1 MLLLGDTNARIE
13 VVSAIGTDE
22 LEFTPLIDLRWWQDS
37 PGERTE
43 LYARLREAGRPVFVR
58 TNRPD
63 APSARGFWAVGTH
76 ADIVDIS
83 RRPAEFSSGAGTQ
96 IFDQTKEMRE
106 YRGSII
112 DMDDPEHMRLRKI
125 VSRGFTPRM
134 LSELRGLVEETT
146 AEILDEMP
154 DAGEC
159 DFVSAF
165 ATLLPLRII
174 DNMLG
179 VPREHEQF
187 ILRATNVVL
196 GASDPEYVPDQT
208 VAGIEA
214 AVTEASEKLIGLLKG
229 IAEDRIANPTNDVIS
244 KLVNSDEENLTPQEL
259 ARFFIL
265 LIGAGNETT
274 RNALTHG
281 LHILCQHP
289 EQRDRLLADYENLAP
304 SAVEEVLRY
313 ASPVIHMRRTVT
325 ADGVSLAS
333 GTHTFNKGDKVV
345 VWYPSANR
353 DAAVFQD
360 PETFDIARTPN
371 NHVAFGGPGP
381 HFCLGAHLARLE
393 LKVAFEMLYDRYPD
407 IASAGEPVM
416 LRSNFVNGI
425 KHLRATYTP

>member
-1 MLLLGDTNARIE
+1 M
-13 VVSAIGTDE
+13 SAIETDE
-22 LEFTPLIDLRWWQDS
+22 QQFAPLIDLRWWQ
-37 PGERTE
+37 ERPADRSE
-43 LYARLREAGRPVFVR
+43 LYRRLREAGGPVFVR

-63 APSARGFWAVGTH
+63 SPRPRGFWAVGSH
-76 ADIVDIS
+76 RDVVDIS
-83 RRPAEFSSGAGTQ
+83 RRPGEFSSGQGTQ
-96 IFDQTKEMRE
+96 IFDQTAEMRE

-134 LSELRGLVEETT
+134 LSDLRGLAHETT

-154 DAGEC
+154 RSGRC
-159 DFVSAF
+159 DFVSSF

-187 ILRATNVVL
+187 IVQATNVVL

-214 AVTEASEKLIGLLKG
+214 AVTDTSEQLIELLKQ
-229 IAEDRIANPTNDVIS
+229 IAEDRIAHPRDDVIS
-244 KLVNSDEENLTPQEL
+244 KLVTSDEENLTPQEL
-259 ARFFIL
+259 AKFFIL

-281 LHILCQHP
+281 LLILSAHP
-289 EQRDRLLADYENLAP
+289 EQRDRLLANYGDMAP
-304 SAVEEVLRY
+304 TAVEEILRY

-325 ADGVSLAS
+325 RDGVTLTDSQGAV
-333 GTHTFNKGDKVV
+333 THTFNAGDKVV
-345 VWYPSANR
+345 VWYPAANR
-353 DAAVFQD
+353 DPAVFDQ
-360 PETFDIARTPN
+360 PERFDIGRKPN
-371 NHVAFGGPGP
+371 NHIAFGGPGP

-393 LKVAFEMLYDRYPD
+393 LNVAFEMLYARYPD
-407 IASAGEPVM
+407 ITAAGEPVM

-425 KHLRATYTP
+425 KHLEASYTP

>member
-1 MLLLGDTNARIE
+1 M
-13 VVSAIGTDE
+13 SAIDTDE
-22 LEFTPLIDLRWWQDS
+22 QQFAPLIDLQWWQDH
-37 PGERTE
+37 PADRPE
-43 LYARLREAGRPVFVR
+43 LYRRLREAGGPVFVR

-63 APSARGFWAVGTH
+63 SPQPRGFWAVGAH
-76 ADIVDIS
+76 RDVVDIS
-83 RRPAEFSSGAGTQ
+83 RRTGDFSSGQGTQ
-96 IFDQTKEMRE
+96 IFDQTAEMRE

-146 AEILDEMP
+146 AEILEEMP
-154 DAGEC
+154 RSGEC
-159 DFVSAF
+159 DFVSSF

-179 VPREHEQF
+179 VPRQHEQF

-214 AVTEASEKLIGLLKG
+214 AVSDTSERLIELLKQ
-229 IAEDRIANPTNDVIS
+229 IAEDRIAHPRDDVIS
-244 KLVNSDEENLTPQEL
+244 KLVTSDEENLTPQEL
-259 ARFFIL
+259 AKFFIL

-281 LHILCQHP
+281 LLILSAHP
-289 EQRDRLLADYENLAP
+289 EQRDRLLADYDNRAP
-304 SAVEEVLRY
+304 TAVEEILRY

-325 ADGVSLAS
+325 RDGVTLTDSQGAV
-333 GTHTFNKGDKVV
+333 THTFNAGDKVV
-345 VWYPSANR
+345 LWYPAANR
-353 DAAVFQD
+353 DPAVFQE
-360 PETFDIARTPN
+360 PERFDIERKPN
-371 NHVAFGGPGP
+371 NHIAFGGPGP

-393 LKVAFEMLYDRYPD
+393 LNVAFQMLYARYPD
-407 IASAGEPVM
+407 ITAAGKPVM

-425 KHLRATYTP
+425 KHLKATYTP

>member
-1 MLLLGDTNARIE
+1 M
-13 VVSAIGTDE
+13 SAIDTDE
-22 LEFTPLIDLRWWQDS
+22 QQFAPLIELQWWQDH
-37 PGERTE
+37 PADRPE
-43 LYARLREAGRPVFVR
+43 LYRRLREAGGPVFVR

-63 APSARGFWAVGTH
+63 SPQPRGFWAVGAH
-76 ADIVDIS
+76 RDVVDIS
-83 RRPAEFSSGAGTQ
+83 RRTGDFSSGQGTQ
-96 IFDQTKEMRE
+96 IFDQTAEMRE

-146 AEILDEMP
+146 AEILEEMP
-154 DAGEC
+154 RSGEC
-159 DFVSAF
+159 DFVSSF

-179 VPREHEQF
+179 VPRQHEQF

-214 AVTEASEKLIGLLKG
+214 AVSDTSERLIELLKQ
-229 IAEDRIANPTNDVIS
+229 IAEDRIAHPRDDVIS
-244 KLVNSDEENLTPQEL
+244 KLVTSDEENLTPQEL
-259 ARFFIL
+259 AKFFIL

-281 LHILCQHP
+281 LLILSAHP
-289 EQRDRLLADYENLAP
+289 EQRDRLLADYDNRAP
-304 SAVEEVLRY
+304 TAVEEILRY

-325 ADGVSLAS
+325 RDGVTLTDSQGAV
-333 GTHTFNKGDKVV
+333 THTFNAGDKVV
-345 VWYPSANR
+345 LWYPAANR
-353 DAAVFQD
+353 DPAVFQE
-360 PETFDIARTPN
+360 PERFDIERKPN
-371 NHVAFGGPGP
+371 NHIAFGGPGP

-393 LKVAFEMLYDRYPD
+393 LNVAFQMLYARYPD
-407 IASAGEPVM
+407 ITAAGRPVM

-425 KHLRATYTP
+425 KHLKATYTP

>member
-1 MLLLGDTNARIE
+1 M
-13 VVSAIGTDE
+13 SATDLDE
-22 LEFTPLIDLRWWQDS
+22 QHFAPLIDLQWWQER
-37 PGERTE
+37 PGDRTE
-43 LYARLREAGRPVFVR
+43 LYQRLREAGGPVFVR

-63 APSARGFWAVGTH
+63 SPRVRGFWAVGSHRDVT
-76 ADIVDIS
+76 AIS
-83 RRPAEFSSGAGTQ
+83 RRPADFASGQGTQ
-96 IFDQTKEMRE
+96 IFDQTAEMRE

-112 DMDDPEHMRLRKI
+112 DMDDPEHQRLRKI
-125 VSRGFTPRM
+125 VSRGFSPRI
-134 LSELRGLVEETT
+134 LSELRGQVQETA

-154 DAGEC
+154 RSGEC

-208 VAGIEA
+208 VTGIER
-214 AVTEASEKLIGLLKG
+214 AVTEMSERLIELLKG
-229 IAEDRIANPTNDVIS
+229 IAEERIANPRDDVIS
-244 KLVNSDEENLTPQEL
+244 KLVTSDEENLTPQEL
-259 ARFFIL
+259 AKFFIL

-281 LHILCQHP
+281 LLILSAHP
-289 EQRDRLLADYENLAP
+289 EQRDRLLANYEDLAP
-304 SAVEEVLRY
+304 TAIEEILRY

-325 ADGVSLAS
+325 RDGITLTDDDGQV
-333 GTHTFNKGDKVV
+333 THTFNAGDKVV
-345 VWYPSANR
+345 VWYPAANR
-353 DAAVFQD
+353 DPAVFED
-360 PETFDIARTPN
+360 PETFDIARKPN
-371 NHVAFGGPGP
+371 NHIAFGGPGP

-393 LKVAFEMLYDRYPD
+393 LNVAFEMLYARYPD
-407 IASAGEPVM
+407 ITAAGEPVM

-425 KHLRATYTP
+425 KHLKATYTL

>member
-1 MLLLGDTNARIE
+1 M
-13 VVSAIGTDE
+13 SAIQTDE
-22 LEFTPLIDLRWWQDS
+22 QQFAPLIDLRWWQ
-37 PGERTE
+37 ERPADRSE
-43 LYARLREAGRPVFVR
+43 LYRRLREAGVPVFVR
-58 TNRPD
+58 TNRADSPR
-63 APSARGFWAVGTH
+63 PRGFWAVGSH
-76 ADIVDIS
+76 RDVVDIS
-83 RRPAEFSSGAGTQ
+83 RRPGEFSSGQGTQ
-96 IFDQTKEMRE
+96 IFDQTAEMRE

-134 LSELRGLVEETT
+134 LSDLRGLAQETT

-154 DAGEC
+154 RSGRC
-159 DFVSAF
+159 DFVSSF

-187 ILRATNVVL
+187 IVQATNVVL

-214 AVTEASEKLIGLLKG
+214 AVTDTSEQLIELLKQ
-229 IAEDRIANPTNDVIS
+229 IAEDRIAHPRDDVIS
-244 KLVNSDEENLTPQEL
+244 KLVTSDEENLTPQEL
-259 ARFFIL
+259 AKFFIL

-281 LHILCQHP
+281 LLILSAHP
-289 EQRDRLLADYENLAP
+289 EQRDRLLANYGDMAP
-304 SAVEEVLRY
+304 TAVEEILRY

-325 ADGVSLAS
+325 RDGVTLTDSQGAV
-333 GTHTFNKGDKVV
+333 THTFNAGDKVV
-345 VWYPSANR
+345 VWYPAANR
-353 DAAVFQD
+353 DPAVFDQ
-360 PETFDIARTPN
+360 PERFDIARKPN
-371 NHVAFGGPGP
+371 NHIAFGGPGP

-393 LKVAFEMLYDRYPD
+393 LNVAFEMLYARYPD
-407 IASAGEPVM
+407 ITAAGEPVM

-425 KHLRATYTP
+425 KHLEASYTP

>member
-1 MLLLGDTNARIE
+1 
-13 VVSAIGTDE
+13 
-22 LEFTPLIDLRWWQDS
+22 
-37 PGERTE
+37 
-43 LYARLREAGRPVFVR
+43 
-58 TNRPD
+58 
-63 APSARGFWAVGTH
+63 
-76 ADIVDIS
+76 
-83 RRPAEFSSGAGTQ
+83 
-96 IFDQTKEMRE
+96 MRE

-134 LSELRGLVEETT
+134 LSELRGLVEQTT

-154 DAGEC
+154 ASGRC
-159 DFVSAF
+159 DFVADF

-208 VAGIEA
+208 AAGIEA
-214 AVTEASEKLIGLLKG
+214 AITETSEELIELLKG
-229 IAEDRIANPTNDVIS
+229 IAEDRIARPTNDVIS
-244 KLVNSDEENLTPQEL
+244 KLVTSDEENLTPQEL
-259 ARFFIL
+259 AKFFIL

-281 LHILCQHP
+281 LHILSGHP
-289 EQRDRLLADYENLAP
+289 EQRDRLVADYENLA
-304 SAVEEVLRY
+304 STAVEEMLRY

-325 ADGVSLAS
+325 RDGVALAS
-333 GTHTFNKGDKVV
+333 GNHTFNAGDKVV
-345 VWYPSANR
+345 VWYPAANR
-353 DAAVFQD
+353 DPAVFAD
-360 PETFDIARTPN
+360 PEVFNIARSPN

-393 LKVAFEMLYDRYPD
+393 LNVAFKMLFDRYPD
-407 IASAGEPVM
+407 IASVGEPVM

-425 KHLRATYTP
+425 KHLTASYTP